1 MLNILEYLTK
11 NNIEVVRDD
20 GDELACLCPFH
31 NNTDS
36 PAFYINKHTGLWI
49 CFNPSCEKRGSIRD
63 LMAFFGDH
71 RKIVEDHS
79 YDEIQKLLMN
89 YEEIKYEENWSD
101 ALSGI
106 KIHFPDEEGRADYLL
121 ARGFDQQTLEYFEV
135 GFSKKRNRLVI
146 PARNESSKLVGF
158 IGRAVDEITQPKY
171 LYSKGFPRKFILFN
185 LNHAKRFDSVIVVEG
200 SLDAMMIH
208 QAGFPNVVA
217 TLGAAVTDHHVFL
230 LKKYFDEII
239 VFSDNDHAGFAMR
252 DIIVGNITDKCVKTV
267 TYPSANAKDPGD
279 LTAEQISECV
289 SGAED
294 WLLAS
299 LGGETPSGVV

>member
-1 MLNILEYLTK
+1 MLNIVDCLAQ

-20 GDELACLCPFH
+20 GDELACYCPFH

-71 RKIVEDHS
+71 QKIVKDYS
-79 YDEIQKLLMN
+79 YDEIEKLLAN
-89 YEEIKYEENWSD
+89 YEETEPKENWDD
-101 ALSGI
+101 ALASI
-106 KIHFPDEEGRADYLL
+106 KIKFPDEKGCSQYLFN
-121 ARGFDQQTLEYFEV
+121 RGFDQKTLEYFEI
-135 GFSKKRNRLVI
+135 GFSSKRGRLVI
-146 PARNESSKLVGF
+146 PARDESSKLVGF
-158 IGRAVDEITQPKY
+158 IGRAVDEQTQPKY

-185 LNHAKRFDSVIVVEG
+185 LNHAKKFESVIVVEG

-208 QAGFPNVVA
+208 QAGFSNVVA
-217 TLGAAVTDHHVFL
+217 TLGAAVTDNHISL

-252 DIIVGNITDKCVKTV
+252 DIIVANITDKCVKTV
-267 TYPSANAKDPGD
+267 EYPSPDTKDPGD
-279 LTAEQISECV
+279 LTAEQIGQCV
-289 SGAED
+289 SGARD

-299 LGGETPSGVV
+299 LGGEASSGVV